1 MKSDFLGYLV
11 NDYLPNTLR
20 WDKEERINLTAPHI
34 ISMEIEEMTPEIRN
48 LRSLTDEGI
57 TQSLEE
63 VQYVKFIMR

>member
-1 MKSDFLGYLV
+1 
-11 NDYLPNTLR
+11 
-20 WDKEERINLTAPHI
+20 
-34 ISMEIEEMTPEIRN
+34 MTPEIRN